1 MSDET
6 GYPETGYVWRRLHNR
21 DKLTL
26 AKKAGLEHREGGC
39 RICGV
44 EADVLALD
52 HDHVTG
58 LTRAFICQPCNVK
71 VAYAERPT
79 GEAYLRRYRKFATIY
94 RRYLAATVWE
104 GEARNLAQQ
113 KKEDAYIGLS
123 KIG

>member
-1 MSDET
+1 MSEET

-26 AKKAGLEHREGGC
+26 AKKAGLEHRGGGC
-39 RICGV
+39 RICSKST
-44 EADVLALD
+44 EVLALD

-71 VAYAERPT
+71 VAYAERPA
-79 GEAYLRRYRKFATIY
+79 GKAYLSQRPMFAASY
-94 RRYLAATVWE
+94 RRYLKATAWL
-104 GEARNLAQQ
+104 GEARLLTQQ
-113 KKEDAYIGLS
+113 KKADAYIGLS